1 MVNKVAVVI
10 GATGSVGSAVVAE
23 LSSRGYEID
32 PTWMTNSRPDATRA
46 ASYERL
52 PPRIDAAIY
61 IPGLNIIQDIVSLEE
76 EDWTRVFDVNVKGA
90 YLFAKAA
97 FPALKASGRGS
108 FVTIS
113 SILATHPYPGRA
125 AYGASKAALESLT
138 RSLAVEWG
146 KDGISSHCIRLGH
159 LEAFMRSSPTNPAL
173 LEAVRRHTPSHSLIK
188 PQDVASYVGWL
199 VDGGCAAVSGATI
212 DFDPAYLINRWPLK

>member
-23 LSSRGYEID
+23 LLSRGYEID

-52 PPRIDAAIY
+52 PP
-61 IPGLNIIQDIVSLEE
+61 
-76 EDWTRVFDVNVKGA
+76 
-90 YLFAKAA
+90 
-97 FPALKASGRGS
+97 
-108 FVTIS
+108 
-113 SILATHPYPGRA
+113 
-125 AYGASKAALESLT
+125 
-138 RSLAVEWG
+138 
-146 KDGISSHCIRLGH
+146 KD
-159 LEAFMRSSPTNPAL
+159 
-173 LEAVRRHTPSHSLIK
+173 
-188 PQDVASYVGWL
+188 VGWL